1 MPAQESDPPVG
12 AGPDNPSGR
21 MPENVKRK
29 KHKGDPAGRPQAANT
44 KLGPPLA
51 PAGPPPHRGG
61 RFPPNGRKKEGP
73 WGPFSCKGPQTPKYA

>member
-12 AGPDNPSGR
+12 AGPDNPSGG

-29 KHKGDPAGRPQAANT
+29 KLKGDPAGRPQAANT

-51 PAGPPPHRGG
+51 LRATSPSGRPFPA
-61 RFPPNGRKKEGP
+61 
-73 WGPFSCKGPQTPKYA
+73 